1 MINQSTIFWSLL
13 LIIFAKRTKFAS
25 CYSAVALL
33 EASVSMAETMEATLL
48 VVVDNIDGKQ
58 WCTSTKKPQDTYYV
72 AAGVCSCAKVAAR
85 ETGRSCSTT
94 LPPYHRLRPLAKL
107 TPNMT
112 ARLMGRGCHGFE
124 CGASSGTSCQPRF

>member
-1 MINQSTIFWSLL
+1 M
-13 LIIFAKRTKFAS
+13 IIFVKKTTRYFAS

-94 LPPYHRLRPLAKL
+94 HPQWWLLAKL

-112 ARLMGRGCHGFE
+112 ARLMGYGCHGFE